1 MRRDDVAWARPCH
14 KTKED
19 TTFWKMAS
27 LFFAQGSHLQT
38 HRQWLPYYL
47 LVNYGGEKLR
57 SSFLYKYEA
66 PAIALTCQERQN
78 CRIVIVDWH
87 NLCDGAVKELAGR
100 LRVSFVECVSPT
112 VGHKSMNQ
120 VTALAD
126 NFMKEMVTNASRA
139 AEAVRD
145 ILER

>member
-1 MRRDDVAWARPCH
+1 M
-14 KTKED
+14 
-19 TTFWKMAS
+19 
-27 LFFAQGSHLQT
+27 
-38 HRQWLPYYL
+38 
-47 LVNYGGEKLR
+47 R

-78 CRIVIVDWH
+78 CRVVIVDWH
-87 NLCDGAVKELAGR
+87 NQCDGAVKELADR

-112 VGHKSMNQ
+112 VGHKSMNDWLQ
-120 VTALAD
+120 VTAVAD
-126 NFMKEMVTNASRA
+126 NLMTEMVANASRA

>member
-1 MRRDDVAWARPCH
+1 
-14 KTKED
+14 
-19 TTFWKMAS
+19 MAS
-27 LFFAQGSHLQT
+27 TFFAQGRHLSTQ
-38 HRQWLPYYL
+38 RQWLPYYL

-66 PAIALTCQERQN
+66 PSIALTCQERQN

-87 NLCDGAVKELAGR
+87 NLCDGAVKALASR

-126 NFMKEMVTNASRA
+126 NFMQEMVTNASRA

>member
-1 MRRDDVAWARPCH
+1 M
-14 KTKED
+14 
-19 TTFWKMAS
+19 
-27 LFFAQGSHLQT
+27 FFAQGLHLQT
-38 HRQWLPYYL
+38 QRQWLPYYL

-66 PAIALTCQERQN
+66 PSIALTCQERQN

-87 NLCDGAVKELAGR
+87 SLCDGAVKELAGR
-100 LRVSFVECVSPT
+100 LRVSFVECVIPT
-112 VGHKSMNQ
+112 VGHKSMSQ

-126 NFMKEMVTNASRA
+126 NLMKEMVANASRA